1 MGNDYI
7 FFDEALR
14 DRFTQYLAQ
23 HGVASQS
30 RADTMEGFVVALDG
44 EPGEDVLDEV
54 EDLYEAL
61 MDEQM
66 LLASSRPGWVTHQV
80 AGVTI
85 TRADGSTCVVRLPAD
100 VARPLLEHFTAQ
112 QAHDL
117 VQAIASSLENPV
129 NGPLCKR
136 PA

>member
-14 DRFTQYLAQ
+14 DRFTQFLAQ
-23 HGVASQS
+23 QALPSQS
-30 RADTMEGFVVALDG
+30 RADTMEGFVVALEG
-44 EPGEDVLDEV
+44 EIDEAMLDDI
-54 EDLYEAL
+54 EDLYETL
-61 MDEQM
+61 MSEQM

-85 TRADGSTCVVRLPAD
+85 TRADGSSCVVRLPAD
-100 VARPLLEHFTAQ
+100 VARPLLEHFTAE

-117 VQAIASSLENPV
+117 VQAIANSLESPV